1 MPGLPYELGV
11 IFAVEFR
18 RQIRSKGF
26 MFFTVLIVVLM
37 VGAIPIT
44 PIVVSL
50 VDSATGGDESEVD
63 TRESPSPRY
72 GYVDPA
78 GILPDD
84 IVLEGGP
91 KRYGG
96 KDEGI
101 LAVRS
106 GEIDTLFVLPADYI
120 ASGRIEDYWTT
131 RERGAVWA
139 DNSDAERGF
148 RAFLK
153 RGLTSGLDLPD
164 RVERAFDTG
173 YMEEY
178 DVPADAS
185 GVGESGAGFAQGLVE
200 LGAMMMFAVLLL
212 FAVMMSGVTIIRSV
226 SEEKETRMIE
236 LLITSA
242 SPMSIL
248 SGKLLAVVLAG
259 LAHMAVW
266 VLVGAFA
273 VPAIFDQSTGRRRAG
288 HIGSVAHHR
297 RVLLRARLPPLLL
310 ALHVPGHLGELRRGG
325 AAANEYTEH
334 TRGHARLGNGA
345 DRERAGL
352 APAEG
357 ADLRAVLRSHAADG
371 ASGSGKRHVERRS
384 CSGPRGRCRVRGGD
398 DVACGARLQRGDPAV
413 WPEPDQPAQP
423 DRRPAAAGVGA
434 TQFRES
440 KSLLAGGNRSL
451 FVDDHLELAWSVV
464 ILPAVGEIPA
474 PVFDVQNET
483 VFAFFKIIGGG
494 YYVA

>member
-44 PIVVSL
+44 PVVVSL
-50 VDSATGGDESEVD
+50 VDSATGGDESNAD
-63 TRESPSPRY
+63 TGDDPSPRY
-72 GYVDPA
+72 GYLDPA

-84 IVLEGGP
+84 LPLEGAS
-91 KRYGG
+91 KRYTN
-96 KDEGI
+96 KVEG
-101 LAVRS
+101 LNAVRN
-106 GEIDTLFVLPADYI
+106 GEIDTLFVLPADYV

-173 YMEEY
+173 YMEEF
-178 DVPADAS
+178 DVPGDAS

-273 VPAIFDQSTGRRRAG
+273 VPAIFDQVPGAGELAISGPSLIIVASCFALGYLLFSSLSMFLGTLANSVEEGQRLTSILSVLVGLPVWATGL
-288 HIGSVAHHR
+288 IVN
-297 RVLLRARLPPLLL
+297 VPDWPLLKALTYVPFFAPTLLMVRRGAGSDMSNVEVAAAL
-310 ALHVPGHLGELRRGG
+310 AVVAVSAVAMTWLAARAFSVGILLSGQSMTNPRNLIAALRR
-325 AAANEYTEH
+325 
-334 TRGHARLGNGA
+334 
-345 DRERAGL
+345 
-352 APAEG
+352 
-357 ADLRAVLRSHAADG
+357 
-371 ASGSGKRHVERRS
+371 
-384 CSGPRGRCRVRGGD
+384 
-398 DVACGARLQRGDPAV
+398 
-413 WPEPDQPAQP
+413 PE
-423 DRRPAAAGVGA
+423 
-434 TQFRES
+434 
-440 KSLLAGGNRSL
+440 
-451 FVDDHLELAWSVV
+451 
-464 ILPAVGEIPA
+464 
-474 PVFDVQNET
+474 
-483 VFAFFKIIGGG
+483 
-494 YYVA
+494 

>member
-44 PIVVSL
+44 PVVVSL

-139 DNSDAERGF
+139 DNSDAERSF
-148 RAFLK
+148 RALLK

-173 YMEEY
+173 YMEEF
-178 DVPADAS
+178 DVPGDAS

-273 VPAIFDQSTGRRRAG
+273 VPAIFDQVPGAGELAISGPSLIIVASCFVLGYLLFSSLSMFLGTLANSVEEGQRLTSILSILVGLPVWVTGL
-288 HIGSVAHHR
+288 IVN
-297 RVLLRARLPPLLL
+297 VPDWPLLKVL
-310 ALHVPGHLGELRRGG
+310 TYVPFFAPTLLMVRRGAG
-325 AAANEYTEH
+325 SDMTNVEVAAALAVVAVSAVAMTWLA
-334 TRGHARLGNGA
+334 ARAFSVGILLSGQRLTNPRNLIA
-345 DRERAGL
+345 A
-352 APAEG
+352 
-357 ADLRAVLRSHAADG
+357 LR
-371 ASGSGKRHVERRS
+371 
-384 CSGPRGRCRVRGGD
+384 
-398 DVACGARLQRGDPAV
+398 Q
-413 WPEPDQPAQP
+413 PE
-423 DRRPAAAGVGA
+423 
-434 TQFRES
+434 
-440 KSLLAGGNRSL
+440 
-451 FVDDHLELAWSVV
+451 
-464 ILPAVGEIPA
+464 
-474 PVFDVQNET
+474 
-483 VFAFFKIIGGG
+483 
-494 YYVA
+494 

>member
-26 MFFTVLIVVLM
+26 MFFTVLIVVLL

-63 TRESPSPRY
+63 TRESPSSRY

-84 IVLEGGP
+84 LSLEGAP

-96 KDEGI
+96 KDEG
-101 LAVRS
+101 LTAVRS
-106 GEIDTLFVLPADYI
+106 GDIDTLFVLSPDYI
-120 ASGRIEDYWTT
+120 ESGRIEDYWTT

-139 DNSDAERGF
+139 DNSGAERGF

-173 YMEEY
+173 YMEEF
-178 DVPADAS
+178 DVPGDAS

-273 VPAIFDQSTGRRRAG
+273 VPAIFDQVPGAGELAISGPSLIIVASCFALGYLLFSSLSMFLGTLANSVEEGQRLTSILSILVGMPVWATGL
-288 HIGSVAHHR
+288 IVN
-297 RVLLRARLPPLLL
+297 VPDWPLLKVLTYVPFFAPTLLMVRRGAGSDMTNVEVAAAL
-310 ALHVPGHLGELRRGG
+310 AVVAVSAVAMTWLAARAFSVGILLSGQRLTNPRNLIAALRR
-325 AAANEYTEH
+325 
-334 TRGHARLGNGA
+334 
-345 DRERAGL
+345 
-352 APAEG
+352 
-357 ADLRAVLRSHAADG
+357 
-371 ASGSGKRHVERRS
+371 
-384 CSGPRGRCRVRGGD
+384 
-398 DVACGARLQRGDPAV
+398 
-413 WPEPDQPAQP
+413 PE
-423 DRRPAAAGVGA
+423 
-434 TQFRES
+434 
-440 KSLLAGGNRSL
+440 
-451 FVDDHLELAWSVV
+451 
-464 ILPAVGEIPA
+464 
-474 PVFDVQNET
+474 
-483 VFAFFKIIGGG
+483 
-494 YYVA
+494 